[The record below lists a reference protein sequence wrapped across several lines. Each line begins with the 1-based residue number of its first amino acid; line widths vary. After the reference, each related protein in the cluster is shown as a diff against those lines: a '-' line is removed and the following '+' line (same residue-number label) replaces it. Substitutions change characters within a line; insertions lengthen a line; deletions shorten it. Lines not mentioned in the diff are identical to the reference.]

1 MQGYNSPLSFH
12 PEVKDLCQVAA
23 PNHLQKQVPLPS
35 LFFFLFSSFIYKSHL
50 FLLFNCSVA
59 HSQCGVSL
67 SVQQSGSALHV
78 CILF

>member
-35 LFFFLFSSFIYKSHL
+35 LFFF
-50 FLLFNCSVA
+50 CSVA
-59 HSQCGVSL
+59 LSINRTFFSSL
-67 SVQQSGSALHV
+67 TAV
-78 CILF
+78 